1 MAKKAGFITL
11 KEATD
16 EFKRKLI
23 FKMLEKYY
31 GNVSFTAKKLGISRN
46 TLIIQ
51 IDKIKMHKEVKMLS
65 LRMGRKRR
73 KGFVAKHARKVEKNL
88 FKEKIYKFQRSF
100 LKKALRYM
108 KANEVKTAI
117 LLKIHRNTLINKVNY
132 LNLNKYLNDVR
143 TKRREDALA
152 GH

>member
-1 MAKKAGFITL
+1 MVKKAEFMTL

-23 FKMLEKYY
+23 LKMLGKYY
-31 GNVSFTAKKLGISRN
+31 GNVSFTAKKLGLCRN

-51 IDKIKMHKEVKMLS
+51 IDKIKIHKETREIS
-65 LRMGRKRR
+65 LRMGRDRR
-73 KGFVAKHARKVEKNL
+73 KGFIAKRARKEKKNL
-88 FKEKIYKFQRSF
+88 FKEKVYKFQRSF

-108 KANEVKTAI
+108 KGNELRTAI

-132 LNLNKYLNDVR
+132 LNLKKYLQKIWLTGNC
-143 TKRREDALA
+143 T
-152 GH
+152 